1 MSTYP
6 DEFDQL
12 HKDLVADAATRPEY
26 TEATPRDR
34 TSALYGYSEGAEH
47 ALDSVRLR
55 LNRIKAQALREVAD
69 ELAQLPYARPDAPER
84 AEYEH
89 LLAVRRGHTDAWL
102 RGRAEQ
108 LERS

>member
-6 DEFDQL
+6 DEFDHL
-12 HKDLVADAATRPEY
+12 HKDLVRGASGHPAYRDN
-26 TEATPRDR
+26 TET
-34 TSALYGYSEGAEH
+34 ALYGYSEGAEH
-47 ALDSVRLR
+47 ALDSVRIR

-84 AEYEH
+84 AEYEQ